1 MNLVHGIFDVL
12 RRVAASFGGA
22 LGLTIVVV
30 VLSCA
35 LFAPW
40 IASHDPDRIDVLHR
54 FAAPTLDHVL
64 GTDHLGRDMFS
75 RLIHGSTVAM
85 TVALTAILVA
95 LGLGTFLGIM
105 AAFVP
110 TGAERPILI
119 LFDVISSFPSLV
131 LALAVVG
138 VFGASTS
145 LVIVV
150 VGVTLIPHFGRVAR
164 AQVLALKNAPF
175 LEAERLLGAS
185 TSRLVLV
192 HILPNIAGT
201 LVVLA
206 SMDIPIVI
214 TIEAGLS
221 FLGLGVRP
229 PLASW
234 GTLIQDGYQ
243 FLSLSPI
250 PVTVA
255 SAALGVATLGFTL
268 FGEALRDAVD
278 PRLAQAH

>member
-30 VLSCA
+30 VLACA

-105 AAFVP
+105 AAFLP

-138 VFGASTS
+138 VFGASTG

-164 AQVLALKNAPF
+164 AQVLTLKNAPF
-175 LEAERLLGAS
+175 LEAERCLGAS
-185 TSRLVLV
+185 TLRLVLV

-206 SMDIPIVI
+206 SMDIPLVI
-214 TIEAGLS
+214 TIDQKS
-221 FLGLGVRP
+221 V
-229 PLASW
+229 
-234 GTLIQDGYQ
+234 
-243 FLSLSPI
+243 
-250 PVTVA
+250 V
-255 SAALGVATLGFTL
+255 
-268 FGEALRDAVD
+268 
-278 PRLAQAH
+278 